1 MKHLRFSILLT
12 AATAIAAFAASPAPV
27 AAATGADGPPG
38 RAAVG
43 AVFVQTN
50 DLAHNAVVAYDR
62 AADGTLTK
70 VGTYATGGAGAAE
83 AGAVVDPLASQSSL
97 TLDQRQ
103 GLLFVVNGGSNSITV
118 FGMEGS
124 RLVRR

>member
-12 AATAIAAFAASPAPV
+12 AATAVVAFAASPAPI
-27 AAATGADGPPG
+27 AAATDHPG
-38 RAAVG
+38 GTPVG